1 MNVVMMSP
9 GFPLEM
15 AYFTRA
21 LAQTGATVIGVGDQP
36 VHVLPPEAR
45 DHLAHYEHVSLADEG
60 AVLAALRGLARHAR
74 DRPGGVPVGAVHG
87 ARRPD
92 PRGRSACRG

>member
-1 MNVVMMSP
+1 MNVVMLSP

-21 LAQTGATVIGVGDQP
+21 LAQTGATVIGVGDQTLQA
-36 VHVLPPEAR
+36 LPPEAR

-60 AVLAALRGLARHAR
+60 AVLAALHGEPSEPWTVESLARRFWPAYTW
-74 DRPGGVPVGAVHG
+74 
-87 ARRPD
+87 
-92 PRGRSACRG
+92 